1 MPFVRF
7 ACRLLPAKRKFDVVA
22 AEAAA
27 AAADGCI
34 DDSGLPQWFLIEIDF
49 SLDCIVIDC
58 SISNDAAPF
67 TSLNVVKFDAI
78 AFRFSTDSKSFD
90 GLSVR
95 S

>member
-27 AAADGCI
+27 AAT